1 MSRAKYPTNSPC
13 PVHGLPYNGRLGG
26 MGGHQ
31 ALSRC
36 GNHCGLNDMA
46 GAVPSDAHCHVCICA
61 DPGHP
66 GPCEFTG
73 TCGRNA

>member
-1 MSRAKYPTNSPC
+1 MSRTKYPTNSPC

-36 GNHCGLNDMA
+36 GNHCGLNDLLTRD
-46 GAVPSDAHCHVCICA
+46 GARCHSCVCPS
-61 DPGHP
+61 PGHS

-73 TCGRNA
+73 ACGRNA